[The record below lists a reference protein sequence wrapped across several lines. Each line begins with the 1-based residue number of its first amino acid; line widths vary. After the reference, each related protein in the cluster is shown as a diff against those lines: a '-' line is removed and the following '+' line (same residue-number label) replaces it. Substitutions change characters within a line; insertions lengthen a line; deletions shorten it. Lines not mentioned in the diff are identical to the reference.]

1 MQFTRSWG
9 IGLVTAAVL
18 IGGGA
23 TIANAASGASSH
35 DGGDQPAV
43 VLPEGDRPGTPAG
56 DETYPLPEGDRPGT
70 PAGDSQAYPLP
81 EGDRPGTPAGDET
94 YRP

>member
-1 MQFTRSWG
+1 MQFRRSWG

-23 TIANAASGASSH
+23 TIANAASDASSH
-35 DGGDQPAV
+35 NGGDQPAV
-43 VLPEGDRPGTPAG
+43 VLPGGDGPGISAG
-56 DETYPLPEGDRPGT
+56 DPE
-70 PAGDSQAYPLP
+70 AYPLP

>member
-1 MQFTRSWG
+1 MQFRRSWG

-43 VLPEGDRPGTPAG
+43 VLPEGN
-56 DETYPLPEGDRPGT
+56 RPGT